1 MEKVG
6 VFGLGDMGAA
16 ITHRLL
22 KKNFEVIS
30 TERGKYMDF
39 MENKS
44 FSVMSNP
51 CEVGANADIIIFCV
65 DTIENLNKIIFS
77 ENGGLISSKKLPK
90 YFLDLGTGKP
100 SNCIDISNQFL
111 KQDKIY
117 VDMPIGRTPAHAR
130 EGKLNLFISAKKDE
144 LNECIQII
152 QTISENQ
159 FYLDKIGEGTKIKLI
174 NNFYGQA
181 VTLIFG
187 QLLQV
192 ANDQNIE
199 INNLVNVMS
208 AGPLFSDI
216 LGAIK
221 PYYENDNKGAME
233 FSINNAYKDLIYYK
247 EEFGTNELI
256 NEVIKYFEKAIG
268 NGFGAKSVAEVSK
281 YAN

>member
-1 MEKVG
+1 
-6 VFGLGDMGAA
+6 
-16 ITHRLL
+16 
-22 KKNFEVIS
+22 
-30 TERGKYMDF
+30 
-39 MENKS
+39 
-44 FSVMSNP
+44 
-51 CEVGANADIIIFCV
+51 
-65 DTIENLNKIIFS
+65 
-77 ENGGLISSKKLPK
+77 
-90 YFLDLGTGKP
+90 
-100 SNCIDISNQFL
+100 
-111 KQDKIY
+111 
-117 VDMPIGRTPAHAR
+117 MPIGRTPAHAR

-216 LGAIK
+216 LNANK
-221 PYYENDNKGAME
+221 PYYENDNNGAME

>member
-1 MEKVG
+1 
-6 VFGLGDMGAA
+6 
-16 ITHRLL
+16 
-22 KKNFEVIS
+22 
-30 TERGKYMDF
+30 MDF
-39 MENKS
+39 IENNS
-44 FSVMSNP
+44 FSVMGNP
-51 CEVGANADIIIFCV
+51 CEVGASADIIIFCV
-65 DTIENLNKIIFS
+65 DTIENLNEIIFS
-77 ENGGLISSKKLPK
+77 ENGLMSSKKLPK
-90 YFLDLGTGKP
+90 FFLDLGTGRP
-100 SNCIDISNQFL
+100 SNCINISNQFL
-111 KQDKIY
+111 KQNKLY

-144 LNECIQII
+144 LNECMQII

-221 PYYENDNKGAME
+221 PYYQNDNKGAME

-256 NEVIKYFEKAIG
+256 NEVIKYFEKAIA

>member
-1 MEKVG
+1 MKKIG

-22 KKNFEVIS
+22 KKNFQVIS
-30 TERGKYMDF
+30 TKRGKYKDF
-39 MENKS
+39 IENNS
-44 FSVMSNP
+44 FSVMTNP
-51 CEVGANADIIIFCV
+51 CDVGASSDIIIFCV

-77 ENGGLISSKKLPK
+77 ENGLLSSKRLPE

-100 SNCIDISNQFL
+100 SNCVNISNQFL

-144 LNECIQII
+144 LDKCLQII

-159 FYLDKIGEGTKIKLI
+159 FYLDKVGEGTKIKLI

-187 QLLQV
+187 QLLKV
-192 ANDQNIE
+192 ANEQNIE

-216 LGAIK
+216 LNAIR
-221 PYYENDNKGAME
+221 PYYEHDNIGAME
-233 FSINNAYKDLIYYK
+233 FSINNAYKDLIYFK
-247 EEFGTNELI
+247 EEFGTNKLV
-256 NEVIKYFEKAIG
+256 NEVIKYFEKVID

>member
-1 MEKVG
+1 MKKIG

-30 TERGKYMDF
+30 TKRGKYMDF
-39 MENKS
+39 IENNS

-51 CEVGANADIIIFCV
+51 CDVGASADIIIFCV
-65 DTIENLNKIIFS
+65 NTIENLNELIFS
-77 ENGGLISSKKLPK
+77 ENGLMSSKKLPK
-90 YFLDLGTGKP
+90 FFLDLGTGRP

-111 KQDKIY
+111 KYDKLY

-130 EGKLNLFISAKKDE
+130 EGKLNLFISSTKNK
-144 LNECIQII
+144 LNECMQII

-159 FYLDKIGEGTKIKLI
+159 FYLDKIGEGTKVKLI

-192 ANDQNIE
+192 VNDQDIE
-199 INNLVNVMS
+199 IDNLVDVMS

-233 FSINNAYKDLIYYK
+233 FSINNAYKDLIYFK

-256 NEVIKYFEKAIG
+256 DEVIKYFEKAIG
-268 NGFGAKSVAEVSK
+268 DGFGAKSVAEVSK

>member
-1 MEKVG
+1 MKAQDNKYEK
-6 VFGLGDMGAA
+6 
-16 ITHRLL
+16 
-22 KKNFEVIS
+22 
-30 TERGKYMDF
+30 
-39 MENKS
+39 
-44 FSVMSNP
+44 
-51 CEVGANADIIIFCV
+51 
-65 DTIENLNKIIFS
+65 
-77 ENGGLISSKKLPK
+77 
-90 YFLDLGTGKP
+90 
-100 SNCIDISNQFL
+100 
-111 KQDKIY
+111 
-117 VDMPIGRTPAHAR
+117 
-130 EGKLNLFISAKKDE
+130 
-144 LNECIQII
+144 
-152 QTISENQ
+152 
-159 FYLDKIGEGTKIKLI
+159 LDKIGEGTKIKLI

-199 INNLVNVMS
+199 INNLVSVMS

-216 LGAIK
+216 LNAIR